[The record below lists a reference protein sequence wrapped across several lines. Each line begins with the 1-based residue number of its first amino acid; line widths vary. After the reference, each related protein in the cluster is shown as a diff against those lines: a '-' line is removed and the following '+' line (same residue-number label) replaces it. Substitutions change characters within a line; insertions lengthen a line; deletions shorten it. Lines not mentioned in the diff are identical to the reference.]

1 MKKLNFPAFFG
12 LCAYVLGAIGGFGY
26 ALYSKAY
33 LIAACIVIL
42 AVMAFPKAKEW
53 WKGLME

>member
-1 MKKLNFPAFFG
+1 MKFGNFFV